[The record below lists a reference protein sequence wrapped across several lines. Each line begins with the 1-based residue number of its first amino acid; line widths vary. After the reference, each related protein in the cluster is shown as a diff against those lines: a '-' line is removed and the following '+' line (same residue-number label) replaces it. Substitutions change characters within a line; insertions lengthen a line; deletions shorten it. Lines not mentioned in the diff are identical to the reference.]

1 LTLTFSGT
9 LVIPLD
15 ERNYLFTITI
25 VEKLKNN
32 PLQQAFA
39 LCQSQMQALD
49 KGIIAQLDSDVGMI
63 PAIGHYI
70 VKSGGK
76 RMRPLLCMLTSRLF
90 GHQHEN
96 QIMLA
101 MVIEFI
107 HTASLLH
114 DDVVDASDQ
123 RRGTPSVNHVWGNQ
137 ASVLVGDFL
146 FSRAFEISVQSQDIN
161 ILGLLARVT
170 NLLAEG
176 EVLQLSRS
184 FHLEMTEA
192 QCLEVIERKTAV
204 LFSAATEIGA
214 RIAGQSSDVVQHM
227 HEYGMCLGVAFQL
240 IDDALDYSASSEA
253 VGKPV
258 GHDLEEGKITFPL
271 IFAMKQHPPLLTL
284 VQKITQQVGYQSDE
298 RTQVREMVERHGGV
312 EHCIAQAKVY
322 ATRAKQA
329 LAQTERMD
337 QSDVYQ
343 LMSDLADFAAQR
355 PF

>member
-1 LTLTFSGT
+1 M
-9 LVIPLD
+9 
-15 ERNYLFTITI
+15 
-25 VEKLKNN
+25 KNN
-32 PLQQAFA
+32 PLQQAFT
-39 LCQSQMQALD
+39 LCQAQMDELNQ
-49 KGIIAQLDSDVGMI
+49 GIIAQLDSDVGMI

-90 GHQHEN
+90 GHQGQNH
-96 QIMLA
+96 IMLA

-146 FSRAFEISVQSQDIN
+146 FSRAFELSVESQDMA

-192 QCLEVIERKTAV
+192 QSLEVIERKTAV

-214 RIAGQSSDVVQHM
+214 RISGQSEEVIQHM

-271 IFAMKQHPPLLTL
+271 IYAMQQHEPLQVL
-284 VQKITQQVGYQSDE
+284 VSAITEHGSYQHDE
-298 RTQVREMVERHGGV
+298 RHQVRSMVETHGGV
-312 EHCIAQAKVY
+312 DHCVAQAKVY
-322 ATRAKQA
+322 ANRAKEA
-329 LAQTERMD
+329 LEKIDHSD
-337 QSDVYQ
+337 QKEVYQ
-343 LMSDLADFAAQR
+343 LMLNLADFAAQR